1 MLNQYAN
8 PLIVK
13 LEPALIN
20 KLEQFYVLSPLKN
33 RCNVLREQMDVVSS
47 KLATLHTNYEKCSA
61 LLDEELKKVK
71 VLEPDFSINSLL
83 EESGNSLLIKHLLEL
98 TELTEKYA
106 ELTELF
112 NAYENE
118 FVEIELEIIA
128 LQSEQYQTTA
138 NT

>member
-13 LEPALIN
+13 LEAPLIN

-33 RCNVLREQMDVVSS
+33 RRNLLKEQMDVVSR
-47 KLATLHTNYEKCSA
+47 KLATLQTEYEKSSA

-71 VLEPDFSINSLL
+71 VLEPDFSIDSLIA
-83 EESGNSLLIKHLLEL
+83 ESSNSLLIGHLLEL

-118 FVEIELEIIA
+118 FVELELEIIA
-128 LQSEQYQTTA
+128 LQSEQYQLS
-138 NT
+138 

>member
-1 MLNQYAN
+1 MLNQYAS

-13 LEPALIN
+13 LEAPLIN
-20 KLEQFYVLSPLKN
+20 KLEQFYVLSPLRN
-33 RCNVLREQMDVVSS
+33 RRNLLKKQMDVVSR
-47 KLATLHTNYEKCSA
+47 KLATLQTEYEKSSA

-71 VLEPDFSINSLL
+71 VLEPDFSVDSLIT
-83 EESGNSLLIKHLLEL
+83 ESSNSLLIGHLLEL

-106 ELTELF
+106 ELAELF

-128 LQSEQYQTTA
+128 LQSEQYQLS
-138 NT
+138 

>member
-13 LEPALIN
+13 LEAPLIN

-33 RCNVLREQMDVVSS
+33 RRNLLKEQMDVVSR
-47 KLATLHTNYEKCSA
+47 KLATLQTEYEKSSA
-61 LLDEELKKVK
+61 LLDEGLKKVK
-71 VLEPDFSINSLL
+71 VLEPDFSIDSLIA
-83 EESGNSLLIKHLLEL
+83 ESSNSLLIGHLLEL

-118 FVEIELEIIA
+118 FVELELEIIA
-128 LQSEQYQTTA
+128 LQSEQYQLS
-138 NT
+138 

>member
-33 RCNVLREQMDVVSS
+33 KLHVLKEQMDVVSNKLS
-47 KLATLHTNYEKCSA
+47 KLQTDYEKCSV

-71 VLEPDFSINSLL
+71 VLEPDLSIDSLL
-83 EESGNSLLIKHLLEL
+83 EESSNSLLIGHLLEL

-118 FVEIELEIIA
+118 FVELELEIIT
-128 LQSEQYQTTA
+128 LQSEQYQLS
-138 NT
+138 

>member
-33 RCNVLREQMDVVSS
+33 RHNALRGQMDVVSS
-47 KLATLHTNYEKCSA
+47 KLSKLQTEYEKCSV
-61 LLDEELKKVK
+61 LLDEELKKLK
-71 VLEPDFSINSLL
+71 VLEPDLSINSLL
-83 EESGNSLLIKHLLEL
+83 EESSNSLLIGHLLEL

-106 ELTELF
+106 ELAELF

-118 FVEIELEIIA
+118 FVELELEIIA
-128 LQSEQYQTTA
+128 LQSEQYQLS
-138 NT
+138 

>member
-1 MLNQYAN
+1 MLNQYTN

-13 LEPALIN
+13 LEPPLIN

-33 RCNVLREQMDVVSS
+33 RCNILKEQMDVVSN
-47 KLATLHTNYEKCSA
+47 KLGKLQTDYEKCSV
-61 LLDEELKKVK
+61 LLDEGLKKLK
-71 VLEPDFSINSLL
+71 VLEPDFSIDSLI
-83 EESGNSLLIKHLLEL
+83 EESSNGLLIKHLLEL

-118 FVEIELEIIA
+118 FVELELEIIA
-128 LQSEQYQTTA
+128 LQSEQYQLS
-138 NT
+138 

>member
-1 MLNQYAN
+1 MLNQYAS

-13 LEPALIN
+13 LEAPLIN
-20 KLEQFYVLSPLKN
+20 KLEQFYVLSPLRN
-33 RCNVLREQMDVVSS
+33 RRNLLKEQMDVVSR
-47 KLATLHTNYEKCSA
+47 KLATLQTEYEKSSA

-71 VLEPDFSINSLL
+71 VLEPDFSVDSLIT
-83 EESGNSLLIKHLLEL
+83 ESSNSLLIGHLLEL

-106 ELTELF
+106 ELAELF

-128 LQSEQYQTTA
+128 LQSEQYQLS
-138 NT
+138 

>member
-13 LEPALIN
+13 LEAPLIN

-33 RCNVLREQMDVVSS
+33 RRNLLKEQMDVVSR
-47 KLATLHTNYEKCSA
+47 KLATLQTEYEKNSA
-61 LLDEELKKVK
+61 LLDEGLKKVK
-71 VLEPDFSINSLL
+71 VLEPDFSIDSLIA
-83 EESGNSLLIKHLLEL
+83 ESSNSLLIGHLLEL

-118 FVEIELEIIA
+118 FVELELEIIA
-128 LQSEQYQTTA
+128 LQSEQYQLS
-138 NT
+138 

>member
-20 KLEQFYVLSPLKN
+20 KLEQFYVLLPLKN
-33 RCNVLREQMDVVSS
+33 RRNLLKEQMDVVSS
-47 KLATLHTNYEKCSA
+47 KLSKLQTEYEKSSA

-83 EESGNSLLIKHLLEL
+83 EESSNSLLIKHLLEL

-106 ELTELF
+106 ELAEFL

-118 FVEIELEIIA
+118 FVELELEIIA
-128 LQSEQYQTTA
+128 LQSEQYQLS
-138 NT
+138 

>member
-13 LEPALIN
+13 LEAPLIN
-20 KLEQFYVLSPLKN
+20 KLEQFYVLSPLRN
-33 RCNVLREQMDVVSS
+33 RRNLLKEQMDVVSK
-47 KLATLHTNYEKCSA
+47 KLATLQTEYEKSSA

-71 VLEPDFSINSLL
+71 VLEPDFSIDSLIG
-83 EESGNSLLIKHLLEL
+83 ESSNSLLIGHLLEL

-106 ELTELF
+106 ELAELF
-112 NAYENE
+112 NAYESE

-128 LQSEQYQTTA
+128 LQSEQYQLS
-138 NT
+138 